1 MRRYF
6 VALLLLVLLLPVAA
20 YAQDGRPTKPP
31 PGQPTQLAPVP
42 TESVEGSA
50 QQLYADV
57 EPQLGMQVLST
68 VDAPYFF
75 DGYPLA
81 GGDKYVDV
89 GGDCV
94 PGYAAPIAALG
105 IVWPSD
111 SGPVTLTFYPDEETK
126 ATAFLIW
133 EMMENQWWCNTEF
146 LETPSY
152 DFDNMGMG
160 VYYVWL
166 MTPREQVVSGWLDV
180 LETGAE

>member
-1 MRRYF
+1 MKSYLA
-6 VALLLLVLLLPVAA
+6 ALLIAAFMLPVAA

-31 PGQPTQLAPVP
+31 PGQPPEPTPVP
-42 TESVEGSA
+42 TESLEGSA

-57 EPQLGMQVLST
+57 APQLGMQVLSSL
-68 VDAPYFF
+68 DAPYFF

-94 PGYAAPIAALG
+94 GGYAAPVAALG
-105 IVWPSD
+105 IVWPTD
-111 SGPVTLTFYPDEETK
+111 SGAVTLTFYPDDSGK
-126 ATAFLIW
+126 STAFLVW
-133 EMMENQWWCNTEF
+133 EMMENQWWCNTDF
-146 LETPSY
+146 FETPVY

-166 MTPREQVVSGWLDV
+166 LAPQPQVVAGWLDV
-180 LETGAE
+180 TGPDE